1 MINFS
6 DKRTRKL
13 ISSVVIIV
21 IVVAMVGGTILAS
34 LAMAM

>member
-6 DKRTRKL
+6 DKKTRKL
-13 ISSVVIIV
+13 ISSVVIII
-21 IVVAMVGGTILAS
+21 IVVAMVGGTILAG

>member
-6 DKRTRKL
+6 DKKTRKL